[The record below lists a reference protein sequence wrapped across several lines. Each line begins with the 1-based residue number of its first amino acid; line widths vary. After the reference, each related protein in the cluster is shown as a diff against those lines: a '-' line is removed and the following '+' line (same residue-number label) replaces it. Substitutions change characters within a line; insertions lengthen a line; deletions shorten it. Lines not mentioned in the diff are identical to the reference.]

1 MSPARPRV
9 PLAMVVL
16 DPLPLAELAALHD
29 ALVPLLGEDGIMDAA
44 LAAELG
50 VRFAFRGRAGPTAE
64 AVRAAREV
72 TP

>member
-9 PLAMVVL
+9 PLAVVVL
-16 DPLPLAELAALHD
+16 DPLPLGELAALHG
-29 ALVPLLGEDGIMDAA
+29 ALVPLLGEDGVMDPS
-44 LAAELG
+44 LAEELG
-50 VRFAFRGRAGPTAE
+50 VRFAFRGQGGPTAE